1 MNPTDNAEGSSEPP
15 SEAYLSMVAT
25 RARDLRGVMARGQQ
39 PDPANLVGWEFRGTN
54 LPARTALFGLRRF
67 IKGFRRDELERPIG
81 YNKSVAGAD
90 LGTPWTPRAQR
101 DGRLAFAYYTVAP
114 VDPEALD
121 NRHLRALLLDYGA
134 VPEPERGIAGVL
146 RDYLVRVEPG
156 SDELLLG
163 HAFAA
168 VGRSRLP
175 IGWFVLERL
184 QPIADPASPLPWQ
197 SP

>member
-1 MNPTDNAEGSSEPP
+1 MSETDETEVSTDPP
-15 SEAYLSMVAT
+15 SETYLSLVAT
-25 RARDLRGVMARGQQ
+25 GARDLRRIMLRGEQ

-54 LPARTALFGLRRF
+54 LPARTALVGLRRF
-67 IKGFRRDELERPIG
+67 IKGFRHDEVGRPIG
-81 YNKSVAGAD
+81 YNKSVRGAD
-90 LGTPWTPRAQR
+90 LGTPWTPRPQR

-121 NRHLRALLLDYGA
+121 NRYLNALFLDYGA
-134 VPEPERGIAGVL
+134 VAEPERGIAGML

-168 VGRSRLP
+168 VGRRRVP

-184 QPIADPASPLPWQ
+184 QPVPEPMSPLPWEHR
-197 SP
+197 

>member
-1 MNPTDNAEGSSEPP
+1 MTETDGTEASMTDRP

-25 RARDLRGVMARGQQ
+25 GARDLRRIMSRGEQ
-39 PDPANLVGWEFRGTN
+39 PEPASLVGWEFRGTN
-54 LPARTALFGLRRF
+54 LPARTALVGLRRF
-67 IKGFRRDELERPIG
+67 IKGFRHDEQGRPIG

-114 VDPEALD
+114 VDPEAVD
-121 NRHLRALLLDYGA
+121 NRHLNALLLDYGA
-134 VPEPERGIAGVL
+134 VPEPERGLARRL
-146 RDYLVRVEPG
+146 RDYVVRVEPG

-168 VGRSRLP
+168 VGRHRVP

-184 QPIADPASPLPWQ
+184 QPAAEPLAT
-197 SP
+197 S

>member
-1 MNPTDNAEGSSEPP
+1 MNEIGNAEGSSERP

-25 RARDLRGVMARGQQ
+25 GARDLRGLMARGQQ

-54 LPARTALFGLRRF
+54 LPARTALLGLRRF
-67 IKGFRRDELERPIG
+67 IKGFCLDGSGSTIG

-101 DGRLAFAYYTVAP
+101 DGRVAWAYYTVAP
-114 VDPEALD
+114 VDPEAPD
-121 NRHLRALLLDYGA
+121 NRHLNALLLDYGA
-134 VPEPERGIAGVL
+134 VPEPERGIAGRL

-156 SDELLLG
+156 SDDLLLG
-163 HAFAA
+163 RAFAA
-168 VGRSRLP
+168 VGRSRLQ

-184 QPIADPASPLPWQ
+184 QPIPEPAEPLPWEN
-197 SP
+197 S